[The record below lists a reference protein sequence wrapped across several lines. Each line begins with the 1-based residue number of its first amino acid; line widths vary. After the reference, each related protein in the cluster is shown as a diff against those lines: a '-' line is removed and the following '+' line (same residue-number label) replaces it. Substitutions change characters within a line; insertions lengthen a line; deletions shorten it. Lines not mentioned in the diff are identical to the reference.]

1 MTKPSPSASSS
12 SVSIATAVGM
22 VLSNTWSLMLAVLL
36 PRLVVTETVVTPSA
50 FRVSLPFLSMVA
62 ALVLLDF
69 QVSALEAVS
78 GSMTAFSL

>member
-1 MTKPSPSASSS
+1 M
-12 SVSIATAVGM
+12 ATAVGM
-22 VLSNTWSLMLAVLL
+22 VLSNTCSLKLAVLP
-36 PRLVVTETVVTPSA
+36 PRLVVTETVVTPSPL
-50 FRVSLPFLSMVA
+50 RVSLPFLSMVA